1 MYFTDKFPRAELKT
15 LHTGL
20 IKQSPGR
27 KQPVIHKNI
36 TSNDFQFLSKVY
48 SQMAFAKYPAV
59 SSQPPSQDTL
69 KEIFDL
75 QQEIRDKDRKILQ
88 IRLKAEGLA
97 DKVSVG
103 QGRRDYEEYAS
114 ELKEQILERKKL
126 DEIEKR
132 QKKAQ
137 VEKRLEDLKREKE
150 EEEKRRKRTL
160 ERTLEYKNVLETQKN
175 LRKNIEFSASQMFPG
190 LRTGHKSLFDDRKY
204 ESLPVPEY
212 KNNNQLTVSLSS
224 LPEFYQTKYTKRH
237 PKLMKSNPITGESE

>member
-48 SQMAFAKYPAV
+48 SQMAFAKYPTV
-59 SSQPPSQDTL
+59 SYQPPSKDTL

-88 IRLKAEGLA
+88 IKLKAEGRNEE
-97 DKVSVG
+97 VSMG
-103 QGRRDYEEYAS
+103 KSKMEYEEYAS
-114 ELKEQILERKKL
+114 DLKEQILERKKL
-126 DEIEKR
+126 DDIEKR
-132 QKKAQ
+132 RKMAE
-137 VEKRLEDLKREKE
+137 VDKRLEDLKREKE
-150 EEEKRRKRTL
+150 DEEKRRKRVL

-175 LRKNIEFSASQMFPG
+175 LRKNIEFTASQMFPG
-190 LRTGHKSLFDDRKY
+190 LRTGHKSLFEDRKY
-204 ESLPVPEY
+204 ESLPVPEF

-237 PKLMKSNPITGESE
+237 PKLVKSNPITGESD